1 MPTCHHHVTH
11 SSRCWLWSAL
21 IFAVSDT
28 CHQSHCFMCA
38 ERDVAEMSL
47 LGRLPSQCLEVGLSL
62 QTNKRRKFH
71 PLCAAHKGV
80 AEPER
85 KGQHRLQERSV
96 HERIQEAFLQGG
108 NHLVPGVGGSRH
120 EGAPPDAVVQHRSQM
135 LLPHQTRRELLL
147 LHKVFGGAVAHNG
160 GRKPDGPKLQ
170 APVQERHQPLLHWK
184 LSPLQCEAWKI
195 SCPFRHS

>member
-96 HERIQEAFLQGG
+96 HERILRPVM
-108 NHLVPGVGGSRH
+108 L
-120 EGAPPDAVVQHRSQM
+120 APHSAIAKSSVRVVLRTTIPARALSSPEHNAPSLPVRS
-135 LLPHQTRRELLL
+135 T
-147 LHKVFGGAVAHNG
+147 
-160 GRKPDGPKLQ
+160 
-170 APVQERHQPLLHWK
+170 
-184 LSPLQCEAWKI
+184 SPM
-195 SCPFRHS
+195 SSG